1 MNSDGLYPINQKY
14 QFITILDR
22 NIPYDILK
30 KISHMLHGAGICT
43 PTFAR
48 TKSPSSVGKYTIHGA
63 YRYCMVLLGLINIK
77 DGLASNK
84 HVVLTIKHRGLTL
97 AEAS

>member
-1 MNSDGLYPINQKY
+1 MIPYSDGNIIISHKKMNSDGLYPINQKY

-30 KISHMLHGAGICT
+30 NISHMLHGAGICT

-48 TKSPSSVGKYTIHGA
+48 TKSPSHVGKYTSTMEHMGH
-63 YRYCMVLLGLINIK
+63 VS
-77 DGLASNK
+77 SNSF
-84 HVVLTIKHRGLTL
+84 GD
-97 AEAS
+97 